1 MITKGQLIND
11 RYEILKSIGEGG
23 MANVYLANDTILN
36 RKVAVKVLRG
46 DLSNDEKFIRRF
58 KREAIAASSLSH
70 PNIVE
75 MYDVG
80 EDNGNYYI
88 VMEYID
94 GITLKQ
100 QLKKRGTL
108 TPAEAIDVMLQLTD
122 GVSCAHDSYIIHR
135 DLKPQNIMIKDDG
148 TIKITDFGIA
158 MALNG
163 TQVTQTNSVMGS
175 VHYLPPEQASGKGS
189 STKSDIYSMGVL
201 FYELL
206 TGKLPF
212 RGDNAVE
219 IALKHMK
226 DPFPSIRKAKPEI
239 PQALENVLIKA
250 TAKNPNNRYDTVKE
264 MHDDIKTCMD
274 EKRKNEPKWV
284 YKYPEHDPDEKS
296 NFQEEKIK
304 ENIKK
309 TRDDEE
315 LELKGKQKTK
325 KRVNFFAII
334 IALLTL
340 VLLGGVGY
348 VAFSLKDVVSTPEN
362 IKIPDV
368 RGLDVVEAEKVLVN
382 LGFTVT
388 DETKKTYSDDIAKGS
403 VVGTDPAIGR
413 SRPKGT
419 SITLIESE
427 GKNET
432 YVIENYV
439 GKNYIEVKTTLEQ
452 VYGMKVII
460 EKKDIE
466 LKPDTDTQLIIEQDL
481 KVGTEV
487 IIDKEN
493 PQEITL
499 FIPDA
504 YEEYPDFVAEG
515 WSVEEIQEFCD
526 KYSINLNIKYE
537 TNANYEEGTVIKQS
551 RTGKIV
557 EGVSLTITVSQKPKN
572 EDLTGAPPSNGN
584 NGSESSTGNP

>member
-1 MITKGQLIND
+1 MITKGQIINE

-58 KREAIAASSLSH
+58 QREAIAASSLSH

-100 QLKKRGTL
+100 FLKKRGSL
-108 TPAEAIDVMLQLTD
+108 TIPEAIDVMLQLTD
-122 GVSCAHDSYIIHR
+122 GVACAHDSYIIHR

-148 TIKITDFGIA
+148 KIKITDFGIA

-226 DPFPSIRKAKPEI
+226 DNFPSVRKVKPEI
-239 PQALENVLIKA
+239 PQSLENVLIKA
-250 TAKNPNNRYDTVKE
+250 TAKNPNNRYENVKE

-284 YKYPEHDPDEKS
+284 YPYPEHEPDEKS

-304 ENIKK
+304 ENIK
-309 TRDDEE
+309 EE
-315 LELKGKQKTK
+315 EMPK
-325 KRVNFFAII
+325 KKKKKKISVLAIVI
-334 IALLTL
+334 IFLSL
-340 VLLGGVGY
+340 VLVGGVGY
-348 VAFSLKDVVSTPEN
+348 LVYSLKDLVSAPDN
-362 IKIPDV
+362 VKIPDV
-368 RGLDVVEAEKVLVN
+368 KNLSVQDAEKVLTN
-382 LGFTVT
+382 QGFEVKN
-388 DETKKTYSDDIAKGS
+388 ETEKVFSEEVEQGN
-403 VVGTDPAIGR
+403 VVGTEPEIGR

-419 SITLIESE
+419 SIMLIESL
-427 GKNET
+427 GKNEK

-439 GKNYIEVKTTLEQ
+439 GKNYIEVKTTLEKL
-452 VYGMKVII
+452 YGIKVNIVNKEI
-460 EKKDIE
+460 EIKKDTNLQAI
-466 LKPDTDTQLIIEQDL
+466 LEQSIPE
-481 KVGTEV
+481 GTEV
-487 IIDKEN
+487 IIDKDN
-493 PQEITL
+493 PAEITL
-499 FIPDA
+499 TIPLE
-504 YEEYPDFVAEG
+504 YENYPDFVGEG
-515 WSVEEIQEFCD
+515 YTLEDVQKFCD
-526 KYSINLNIKYE
+526 DHQITLNVKYE
-537 TNANYEEGTVIKQS
+537 ITNEYEEGKIIKQNRS
-551 RTGKIV
+551 GKIV
-557 EGVSLTITVSQKPKN
+557 PGASLIITIAQAEKN
-572 EDLTGAPPSNGN
+572 PDLTGKPP
-584 NGSESSTGNP
+584 ESSSSSDSDSGSTQ

>member
-1 MITKGQLIND
+1 MITKGQIINE

-58 KREAIAASSLSH
+58 QREAIAASSLSH

-100 QLKKRGTL
+100 FLKKRGSL
-108 TPAEAIDVMLQLTD
+108 TIPEAIDVMLQLTD
-122 GVSCAHDSYIIHR
+122 GVACAHDSYIIHR

-148 TIKITDFGIA
+148 KIKITDFGIA

-226 DPFPSIRKAKPEI
+226 DNFPSVRKVKPEI
-239 PQALENVLIKA
+239 PQSLENVLIKA
-250 TAKNPNNRYDTVKE
+250 TAKNPNNRYENVKE
-264 MHDDIKTCMD
+264 MHDDIMTCMD

-284 YKYPEHDPDEKS
+284 YKLPEHEPDEKS

-304 ENIKK
+304 ENIK
-309 TRDDEE
+309 EE
-315 LELKGKQKTK
+315 EMPK
-325 KRVNFFAII
+325 KKVKKKKISVLAIVI
-334 IALLTL
+334 IFLSL
-340 VLLGGVGY
+340 VLVGGVGY
-348 VAFSLKDVVSTPEN
+348 LAYSLKDLVSTPDN
-362 IKIPDV
+362 VKIPDV
-368 RGLDVVEAEKVLVN
+368 RNLSVQDAEKVLTN
-382 LGFTVT
+382 QGFEVKN
-388 DETKKTYSDDIAKGS
+388 ETEKVFNEEIEQGN
-403 VVGTDPAIGR
+403 VIGTEPEIGR

-419 SITLIESE
+419 SIMLIESL
-427 GKNET
+427 GKNEK

-439 GKNYIEVKTTLEQ
+439 GKNYIEVKTTLEKL
-452 VYGMKVII
+452 YGIKVNIVNKEI
-460 EKKDIE
+460 EIKKDTNLQAI
-466 LKPDTDTQLIIEQDL
+466 LEQSIPE
-481 KVGTEV
+481 GTEV
-487 IIDKEN
+487 IIDKDN
-493 PQEITL
+493 PAEITL
-499 FIPDA
+499 TIPLE
-504 YEEYPDFVAEG
+504 YENYPDFVGEG
-515 WSVEEIQEFCD
+515 YTLEDVQKFCD
-526 KYSINLNIKYE
+526 EHQIPLNVDYE
-537 TNANYEEGTVIKQS
+537 VTDEYEEGKIIKQI

-557 EGVSLTITVSQKPKN
+557 PGISQKIIIAKAKENP
-572 EDLTGAPPSNGN
+572 ELTGRPP
-584 NGSESSTGNP
+584 ESSSSSSDSGSTQ

>member
-1 MITKGQLIND
+1 MITKGQIINE

-58 KREAIAASSLSH
+58 QREAIAASSLSH

-100 QLKKRGTL
+100 FLKKRGSL
-108 TPAEAIDVMLQLTD
+108 TIPEAIDVMLQLTD
-122 GVSCAHDSYIIHR
+122 GVACAHDSYIIHR

-148 TIKITDFGIA
+148 KIKITDFGIA

-206 TGKLPF
+206 TVKLPF

-226 DPFPSIRKAKPEI
+226 DNFPSVRKAKPEI
-239 PQALENVLIKA
+239 PQSLENVLIKA
-250 TAKNPNNRYDTVKE
+250 TAKNPNNRYDNVKE

-284 YKYPEHDPDEKS
+284 YKHPEHEPDEKS

-304 ENIKK
+304 ENIK
-309 TRDDEE
+309 EE
-315 LELKGKQKTK
+315 EMPK
-325 KRVNFFAII
+325 KKKKKKFSFLALII
-334 IALLTL
+334 ILLSL
-340 VLLGGVGY
+340 VLIGGIGY
-348 VAFSLKDVVSTPEN
+348 VAYSLKDLLSAPDNV
-362 IKIPDV
+362 KIPDV
-368 RGLDVVEAEKVLVN
+368 RNLSVQDAEKVLTN
-382 LGFTVT
+382 QGFEVKN
-388 DETKKTYSDDIAKGS
+388 ETEKVFSEEVEAGNVI
-403 VVGTDPAIGR
+403 GTDPEIGR

-419 SITLIESE
+419 SIMIIESL
-427 GKNET
+427 GKNEK

-439 GKNYIEVKTTLEQ
+439 GKNYIEVKTTLEKL
-452 VYGMKVII
+452 YGMKVNIVNKEI
-460 EKKDIE
+460 EIKKDTNVQAI
-466 LKPDTDTQLIIEQDL
+466 LEQSIP
-481 KVGTEV
+481 VGTEV
-487 IIDKEN
+487 IIDKDN
-493 PQEITL
+493 PAEITL
-499 FIPDA
+499 TIPSE
-504 YEEYPDFVAEG
+504 YENYPDFVAEG
-515 WSVEEIQEFCD
+515 YTIEDIQKFCD
-526 KYSINLNIKYE
+526 DHQITLNIKYE
-537 TNANYEEGTVIKQS
+537 VTSAYEEGKIIKQS

-557 EGVSLTITVSQKPKN
+557 SGTTLTITVAKAEENP
-572 EDLTGAPPSNGN
+572 ELTGKPPENDS
-584 NGSESSTGNP
+584 GSDSGTQSP